1 MSAAVPETPAP
12 SVNPGETLRLAREA
26 KGLSPASV
34 AQSLNLSE
42 FNVRLIED
50 GAFERLPGL
59 TFARGYVRAYARLLG
74 LDQNRVIV
82 EFDQFTGTSA
92 GAASV
97 RTLGKVKEP
106 VRTSRSV
113 MRMLTL
119 LVFMLLGVGTFLWWQ
134 ETQRSPVDVGGL
146 SLDKVEVDSVD
157 GTTEVHRFDA
167 ESLSEVEPE
176 VGEAGGVDELADPLV
191 TSEVAEVAEQLGAAD
206 AQSVGTHQLAT
217 ELATETVAQDDSQT
231 PVPVESAPALSA
243 ATEQAPVAMAVEP
256 DAEGEQ
262 PVLAEGEGRVQIRF
276 SGDCWTQVA
285 DAKGKVLIST
295 LKRQGEQLDVAGL
308 APLSLI
314 LGDASAATVSYNGNA
329 VDLSGYS
336 RGNVARLKVGE

>member
-1 MSAAVPETPAP
+1 MSTAVPETPAP

-82 EFDQFTGTSA
+82 EFDQFTGTTA
-92 GAASV
+92 GAAAV
-97 RTLGKVKEP
+97 KTLGKVKEP
-106 VRTSRSV
+106 VRTSRAV

-119 LVFMLLGVGTFLWWQ
+119 LVFLLLGVGTFMWWQ
-134 ETQRSPVDVGGL
+134 ETQRLPVDIGGL

-167 ESLSEVEPE
+167 ESLSEPVPE
-176 VGEAGGVDELADPLV
+176 MPQAGNVDQLADTLADELEAP
-191 TSEVAEVAEQLGAAD
+191 EVAEQAPEIGA
-206 AQSVGTHQLAT
+206 
-217 ELATETVAQDDSQT
+217 ELAIENLSATDTEQTAQTAAESSSPTEAQ
-231 PVPVESAPALSA
+231 SAPALLA
-243 ATEQAPVAMAVEP
+243 AAESAPVVVAEEITAEP
-256 DAEGEQ
+256 
-262 PVLAEGEGRVQIRF
+262 PVLAAGEGRVQIRF

>member
-1 MSAAVPETPAP
+1 MSTAVPETPAP

-82 EFDQFTGTSA
+82 EFDQFTGTTA
-92 GAASV
+92 GAAAV
-97 RTLGKVKEP
+97 KTLGKVKEP

-119 LVFMLLGVGTFLWWQ
+119 LVFLLLGVGTFMWWQ
-134 ETQRSPVDVGGL
+134 ETQRLPVDIGGL

-167 ESLSEVEPE
+167 ESLGEPVSEMA
-176 VGEAGGVDELADPLV
+176 EAGNVDELAD
-191 TSEVAEVAEQLGAAD
+191 TASELETRQVAEQTPEASAELTSESLVATDTEQTVQTAAESASPTM
-206 AQSVGTHQLAT
+206 AQ
-217 ELATETVAQDDSQT
+217 
-231 PVPVESAPALSA
+231 SAPALLAAAEPASTEVSEEA
-243 ATEQAPVAMAVEP
+243 ATEP
-256 DAEGEQ
+256 
-262 PVLAEGEGRVQIRF
+262 PVLAAGEGRVQIRF

-285 DAKGKVLIST
+285 DAKGKVLVST
-295 LKRQGEQLDVAGL
+295 LKRQGEQLDVTGL

>member
-1 MSAAVPETPAP
+1 MSTAVPETPAP

-82 EFDQFTGTSA
+82 EFDQFTGTTA
-92 GAASV
+92 GAAAV
-97 RTLGKVKEP
+97 KTLGKVKEP

-119 LVFMLLGVGTFLWWQ
+119 LVFLLLGVGTFMWWQ
-134 ETQRSPVDVGGL
+134 ETQRLPVDIGGL

-167 ESLSEVEPE
+167 ESLGEPVSEMA
-176 VGEAGGVDELADPLV
+176 EAGNVDELAD
-191 TSEVAEVAEQLGAAD
+191 TASELETPQVAEQTPEASAELTSESLVATDTEQTVQTAAESASPTT
-206 AQSVGTHQLAT
+206 AQ
-217 ELATETVAQDDSQT
+217 
-231 PVPVESAPALSA
+231 SAPALLAAAEPASTEVSEEA
-243 ATEQAPVAMAVEP
+243 ATEP
-256 DAEGEQ
+256 
-262 PVLAEGEGRVQIRF
+262 PVLAAGEGRVQIRF

-285 DAKGKVLIST
+285 DAKGKVLVST

>member
-1 MSAAVPETPAP
+1 MSTAVPETPAP
-12 SVNPGETLRLAREA
+12 SVNPGETLRSAREA

-82 EFDQFTGTSA
+82 EFDQFTGTTA
-92 GAASV
+92 GAAAV
-97 RTLGKVKEP
+97 KTLGKVKEP

-119 LVFMLLGVGTFLWWQ
+119 LVFLLLGVGTFMWWQ
-134 ETQRSPVDVGGL
+134 ETQRLPVDIGGL

-167 ESLSEVEPE
+167 ESLGEPVSEMA
-176 VGEAGGVDELADPLV
+176 EAGNVDELAD
-191 TSEVAEVAEQLGAAD
+191 TASELETRQVAEQTPEASAELTSESLVATDTEQTVQTAAESASPTM
-206 AQSVGTHQLAT
+206 AQ
-217 ELATETVAQDDSQT
+217 
-231 PVPVESAPALSA
+231 SAPALLAAAEPASTEVSEEA
-243 ATEQAPVAMAVEP
+243 ATEP
-256 DAEGEQ
+256 
-262 PVLAEGEGRVQIRF
+262 PVLAAGEGRVQIRF

-285 DAKGKVLIST
+285 DAKGKVLVST
-295 LKRQGEQLDVAGL
+295 LKRQGEQLDVTGL